1 MTDRFVRIL
10 AQGKMIRR
18 GVKPRGKAIVACQ
31 DSNETLPYTINW
43 SGWLGTDTI
52 ASVTNTATGITV
64 SGASNTTT
72 TATFS
77 LSGTRSG
84 WLEHRITTAAGS
96 VKELLVLLEVDGFP
110 IDQDYGASWQV
121 V

>member
-1 MTDRFVRIL
+1 MTDRFVKIL
-10 AQGKMIRR
+10 QQGKQIRR
-18 GVKPRGKAIVACQ
+18 GVKPRGKAVVANQ
-31 DSNETLPYTINW
+31 DSNETLPYTIDW
-43 SGWLGTDTI
+43 SGWLGADTI
-52 ASVTNTATGITV
+52 ASVTNVVTGLTI

-77 LSGTRSG
+77 LSGSRSG

-110 IDQDYGASWQV
+110 VADDYGVSWQV